1 MNTLHRTIR
10 PMLPVLGRS
19 ARALIV
25 SAAAAVAAATAGPA
39 FAQTAD
45 PAGTKV
51 LTKVSQSADERLAR
65 SIADLNALREQVAA
79 EKLPLSQELTSLEE
93 RVTELRKDSDRMS
106 RLVDEGALEMAKIRQ
121 EIKARQDELSYVGNL
136 LDEYARTFETKVN
149 PVELQVCGAAI
160 ATAKDAVENK
170 TLTMPQRFERQ
181 TTFVDGSIKRAFDV
195 IGGTRFAGVGV
206 DMLGTV
212 AEGQFA
218 MIGPIALF
226 RASSG
231 LAGIA
236 VPQAG
241 SDKPLIRPLE
251 GALEPTVGTLI
262 ATGEGTLALDP
273 SRGGALKALV
283 QKTNLVHIFIKGGP
297 IMWPILVAS
306 ILALAVVLERVFFL
320 LNEQR
325 KRDRKALN
333 RFFGEVERKD
343 LNAAIEIS
351 RKSKDCIV
359 TTLGYALEHR
369 DQSLTDALAYAQARA
384 LKRFRRG
391 IAVLDTVITL
401 APLLG
406 LLGTVTGM
414 MGSFAV
420 IGGDLSSPGAITGGI
435 AEALI
440 ATAAGLGVAITCLL
454 PFNYLN
460 AKIEEI
466 ENEIGSASSHLRLL
480 VENEAGR
487 HHHGG
492 GRHASD
498 SKQGSAPAMAAAGG
512 A

>member
-1 MNTLHRTIR
+1 MNTIHRTIR
-10 PMLPVLGRS
+10 SMFPVLGLP
-19 ARALIV
+19 AL
-25 SAAAAVAAATAGPA
+25 ALAAVAGLTAPSAAQSP
-39 FAQTAD
+39 D
-45 PAGTKV
+45 PAGDKV
-51 LTKVSQSADERLAR
+51 LTKVSQSADARLAR
-65 SIADLNALREQVAA
+65 SIADLNGLREQVAA
-79 EKLPLSQELTSLEE
+79 EKLPLSQELTGLEE

-149 PVELQVCGAAI
+149 PVEMQVFGAAV

-181 TTFVDGSIKRAFDV
+181 TTFVDGSIRRAFDA
-195 IGGTRFAGVGV
+195 IGGMRFAGVGV

-218 MIGPIALF
+218 MIGPVALF

-231 LAGIA
+231 NAGIA

-251 GALEPTVGTLI
+251 GALEPTVGALV

-480 VENEAGR
+480 VDPEAGR
-487 HHHGG
+487 HHGGARHG
-492 GRHASD
+492 SD
-498 SKQGSAPAMAAAGG
+498 AKHGSAPAMAAAGG

>member
-1 MNTLHRTIR
+1 MNWTLRTI
-10 PMLPVLGRS
+10 S
-19 ARALIV
+19 CTFSCAFTCAF
-25 SAAAAVAAATAGPA
+25 TCA
-39 FAQTAD
+39 FACAAFLCAPCLGQA
-45 PAGTKV
+45 PAPAKGEVISKV
-51 LTKVSQSADERLAR
+51 ARSADERLAKG
-65 SIADLNALREQVAA
+65 ILELNALREQVTN
-79 EKLPLSQELTSLEE
+79 EKLPLSQQLTGLEE
-93 RVTELRKDSDRMS
+93 QVTGLRKESDRVS
-106 RLVDEGALEMAKIRQ
+106 RLIDAGALDIASIKQ
-121 EIKARQDELSYVGNL
+121 ELKARQDELSYVGNL

-149 PVELQVCGAAI
+149 PVELQYCGAAI
-160 ATAKDAVENK
+160 LAAKEATENK
-170 TLTMPQRFERQ
+170 TLSMPERFGRQ
-181 TTFVDGSIKRAFDV
+181 TSFVDVSIKRVFDV
-195 IGGTRFAGVGV
+195 VGGTRFAGVGV

-212 AEGQFA
+212 SQGQFA
-218 MIGPIALF
+218 MIGPVALF
-226 RASSG
+226 RASNG
-231 LAGIA
+231 LAGLAIA
-236 VPQAG
+236 QSG

-251 GALEPTVGTLI
+251 GELASTVGTLVE
-262 ATGEGTLALDP
+262 TGEGTLALDP

-283 QKTNLVHIFIKGGP
+283 QKTNLVHLFIKGGP
-297 IMWPILVAS
+297 IMWPILLSS

-333 RFFGEVERKD
+333 RFFGAVEKKD
-343 LNAAIEIS
+343 LNAAIAIANQS
-351 RKSKDCIV
+351 QDCIV

-414 MGSFAV
+414 MGSFSV

-440 ATAAGLGVAITCLL
+440 ATAGGLGVAITCLL

-466 ENEIGSASSHLRLL
+466 ENEIGSASSRLRLL
-480 VENEAGR
+480 VESEHA
-487 HHHGG
+487 HHGPA
-492 GRHASD
+492 RTSNERKHEP
-498 SKQGSAPAMAAAGG
+498 APTLVAAGG

>member
-1 MNTLHRTIR
+1 MNTIHRTIR
-10 PMLPVLGRS
+10 SMFPVLGLP
-19 ARALIV
+19 AL
-25 SAAAAVAAATAGPA
+25 ALAAVAGLAAPSA
-39 FAQTAD
+39 AQSPD
-45 PAGTKV
+45 PAGDKV
-51 LTKVSQSADERLAR
+51 LTKVSQSADARLAR
-65 SIADLNALREQVAA
+65 SIADLNGLREQVAA

-136 LDEYARTFETKVN
+136 LDEYARTFETKIN
-149 PVELQVCGAAI
+149 PVEMQVFGAAVV
-160 ATAKDAVENK
+160 TAKDAVENK
-170 TLTMPQRFERQ
+170 TITMPQRFERQ
-181 TTFVDGSIKRAFDV
+181 TTFVDGSIRRAFDA
-195 IGGTRFAGVGV
+195 IGGMRFAGVGV

-218 MIGPIALF
+218 MIGPVALF
-226 RASSG
+226 RASNG
-231 LAGIA
+231 NAGIA

-251 GALEPTVGTLI
+251 GALEPTVGALV

-480 VENEAGR
+480 VDPEASR
-487 HHHGG
+487 HHGG
-492 GRHASD
+492 ARHGSD
-498 SKQGSAPAMAAAGG
+498 AKHGSAPAMAAAGG